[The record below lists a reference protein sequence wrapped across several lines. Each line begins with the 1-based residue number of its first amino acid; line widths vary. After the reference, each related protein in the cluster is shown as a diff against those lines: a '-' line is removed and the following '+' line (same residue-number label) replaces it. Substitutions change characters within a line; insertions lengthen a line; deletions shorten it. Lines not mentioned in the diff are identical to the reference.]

1 MRTQLDRNTR
11 SAPRPRRPLPDL
23 TLGNPL
29 PNNLDAEKCVLGAI
43 LLDNNSL
50 SAAVEHLRAE
60 DFFFDS
66 HQRIFSQMLR
76 MNEVRLAIDLHLLTE
91 ELNSRGELDKAGGA
105 PYLASLAD
113 GMPKVSN
120 VAHYAQIVKEKS
132 VRRKIIGAAE
142 TAAQRAFDLS
152 EPVTEILSSTSTHF
166 TEISASGGGQ
176 KACLNF
182 RTGKGFAEGA
192 AKKKWVLHG
201 YFAAGSIAEM
211 SAKIKIGKTSL
222 LLSACAAILD
232 GVPFLGQPTHKTK
245 VLYLTEQPDTS
256 FREAMERAGLL
267 GREDFHVLSF
277 GDTRGVAWPDVVR
290 AAVIQ
295 AKRVGAGLLAVDT
308 LSQWAGLSGDSENDS
323 GTAIEAMNPL
333 QFAAAQGLAVIVVRH
348 ERKSGGEI
356 SDAGRGSSAFGGI
369 ADVLLSLRRCD
380 GGTSNRR
387 ILQAV
392 SRFSETPVSTVIEL
406 VENDFIAVGT
416 PGETAANDMERLVQ
430 AVQSNPHASRRE
442 LERAVGFSRFRVC
455 KLLETS
461 GFVFGP
467 EGWVKK

>member
-1 MRTQLDRNTR
+1 M
-11 SAPRPRRPLPDL
+11 
-23 TLGNPL
+23 
-29 PNNLDAEKCVLGAI
+29 
-43 LLDNNSL
+43 LDNNSL

-232 GVPFLGQPTHKTK
+232 GVPLVGQPTHKTK

-348 ERKSGGEI
+348 ERKSG
-356 SDAGRGSSAFGGI
+356 
-369 ADVLLSLRRCD
+369 RR
-380 GGTSNRR
+380 N
-387 ILQAV
+387 
-392 SRFSETPVSTVIEL
+392 F
-406 VENDFIAVGT
+406 
-416 PGETAANDMERLVQ
+416 
-430 AVQSNPHASRRE
+430 
-442 LERAVGFSRFRVC
+442 
-455 KLLETS
+455 
-461 GFVFGP
+461 
-467 EGWVKK
+467 